1 MLSEFLIPFLMIAI
15 AELGD
20 KTQLTMLTL
29 SAKFDE
35 PYKIFAGGM
44 LAFLLVDGV
53 AVIFGSLL
61 ASYIS
66 ISFLHLASGLIFLA
80 FGAAMYLSKDEND
93 QKISAKSAFLSSFM
107 IIFIAELGDK
117 TQIASLFFA
126 AQFSPIIVL
135 AAIMLALASVSLVAI
150 FIGSKIKDKIEPRK
164 IKIIASVIF
173 ILFGAFGIYSFLTG

>member
-44 LAFLLVDGV
+44 LAFLLVDGM
-53 AVIFGSLL
+53 AVIFGSIL

-66 ISFLHLASGLIFLA
+66 ISFLQLASGLIFLA
-80 FGAAMYLSKDEND
+80 FGAAMYLSKDEEN

-117 TQIASLFFA
+117 TQIASLVFA
-126 AQFSPIIVL
+126 TQFSPVIVL
-135 AAIMLALASVSLVAI
+135 AAIMLALASVSAIAIVIGAKIKDRIEPKKIRIIASAI
-150 FIGSKIKDKIEPRK
+150 FI
-164 IKIIASVIF
+164 F
-173 ILFGAFGIYSFLTG
+173 FGAFGIYS